1 MLNLKRTILTSA
13 PYCFSLFFT
22 FLMIRA
28 YQGICEPD
36 SYFGKEV
43 KGIYYL
49 KGILFDFQL
58 ALLLC
63 ATGVLLALALGIFT
77 QKWKFVPM
85 HILNLF
91 AILGNFALITFYLI
105 TNQPLG
111 ESFFKMSNDDLT
123 TAADL
128 SSNLS
133 LGVVAMLLILFSSY
147 FLLPKY
153 LKKVRASK
161 FTTAG
166 YGLLLTASICTFP
179 IKTMHSRDYVGNMV
193 ANNKLSLFIETAQNY
208 YSEEDQTAKMSI
220 SPREF
225 TALDASFF
233 QDSTQRGEEFP
244 FIHYLPEESNLAM
257 HLDKSPKGPPNV
269 VIIIVE
275 SLSAAMIGENAD
287 RTGHMMT
294 FLDSLSE
301 KSLFF
306 PNFIST
312 CERTHNVLPA
322 ALTSIPNA
330 PDGVLLQMDEY
341 PKHWSLMSL
350 LSKHYYS
357 RFYCGV
363 NLNYSNMVGYM
374 NYHKTNYLVKNW
386 EKNFSTKIDGVEYE
400 WGHDDKQ
407 LYAQSW
413 IDLKKHP
420 VKKPRL
426 DVFLTI
432 SSHYPHKIPDQ
443 AKYMDMVRK
452 RLKYDKR
459 YPADMQH
466 TVEKNIG
473 FSSFIFTDVALQEY
487 FNKAKK
493 DPDFDNT
500 IFLIFGDHGAEL
512 YQKNEMDKYKTS
524 LILYSPLV
532 KKPGKFEAVCSHA
545 DITPTL
551 INYLRLGYPELNL
564 PERAPFYGQEL
575 NFQKSFVCNRTL
587 PLITVD
593 TKNKHLVMGNSFLY
607 EGHLYKIKRGMQ
619 LEDDSKN
626 VKRAEYMARQLNLFK
641 RMAQYLHY
649 YDKVISTPLFA
660 SAVDYE
666 VFDTDYL
673 NTMKEKIV
681 YPSNDEFVDLGS
693 EIKIDPKW
701 KAVEIEYTADLMMN
715 SKDILNKFPLLTVS
729 IDNKNE
735 EAKENIFWKQAPI
748 VLINKFKAKTWNKI
762 RFKMIIRMKDLP
774 KLRRNN
780 DLNYF
785 LFNDDKISFQVRKQ
799 QLKIGICK

>member
-1 MLNLKRTILTSA
+1 MANLRKIILKSA
-13 PYCFSLFFT
+13 PYCFSLFFVFVVT
-22 FLMIRA
+22 RI
-28 YQGICEPD
+28 YQAICEPD

-49 KGILFDFQL
+49 KGIVFDLQL
-58 ALLLC
+58 ALLLS
-63 ATGVLLALALGIFT
+63 AIGVILALIFGLIT
-77 QKWKFVPM
+77 KKWNFLPM
-85 HILNLF
+85 HIINIC
-91 AILGNFALITFYLI
+91 AIFGNFALITFYLI

-111 ESFFKMSNDDLT
+111 EAFFKLSADDLT

-133 LGVVAMLLILFSSY
+133 LSVVLMLLLFLSVY
-147 FLLPKY
+147 LLLPVL
-153 LKKVRASK
+153 LKRIKASK
-161 FTTAG
+161 LAVAAYTI
-166 YGLLLTASICTFP
+166 LLIISICTFQV
-179 IKTMHSRDYVGNMV
+179 KTMKSKDYVGNMV
-193 ANNKLSLFIETAQNY
+193 ANNKLSSFIETAQTY
-208 YSEEDQTAKMSI
+208 YTSEDETAKMSI

-225 TALDASFF
+225 TALDGSFF

-244 FIHYLPEESNLAM
+244 FVHHLPDESNLAKYIN
-257 HLDKSPKGPPNV
+257 KSPKGPPNIV
-269 VIIIVE
+269 VIIVE

-322 ALTSIPNA
+322 TLTSIPNS

-341 PKHWSLMSL
+341 PRHWSLMSL
-350 LSKHYYS
+350 LSRHYYS

-363 NLNYSNMVGYM
+363 NLNYANMVGYM

-407 LYAQSW
+407 IYAQSW

-420 VKKPRL
+420 VKSPRL

-432 SSHYPHKIPDQ
+432 SSHYPHKIPNQ
-443 AKYMDMVRK
+443 AYYMNLVRK
-452 RLKYDKR
+452 RLKYDNR
-459 YPADMQH
+459 YPADMRH
-466 TVEKNIG
+466 TLEKNG
-473 FSSFIFTDVALQEY
+473 AFSSFIFTDIALQEY

-500 IFLIFGDHGAEL
+500 IYLIFGDHGSEL

-524 LILYSPLV
+524 LILYSPLI
-532 KKPGKFEAVCSHA
+532 KKPEKFEAVCSHA

-564 PERAPFYGQEL
+564 PDRASFYGQEL

-619 LEDDSKN
+619 LVDDGQN
-626 VKRAEYMARQLNLFK
+626 TQRADYMTKQLNLFK
-641 RMAQYLHY
+641 RMAQYLHF
-649 YDKVISTPLFA
+649 YDKVISPTLFN

-666 VFDTDYL
+666 VFQTAILHINKDKVIL
-673 NTMKEKIV
+673 
-681 YPSNDEFVDLGS
+681 PANDEFIDIGS
-693 EIKIDPKW
+693 GIKIDPKW
-701 KAVEIEYTADLMMN
+701 KAVEIEYTADVMMN
-715 SKDILNKFPLLTVS
+715 SKELLKKLPLLTVS
-729 IDNKNE
+729 VDNKNG

-748 VLINKFKAKTWNKI
+748 ILMNKFKPKTWNSI
-762 RFKMIIRMKDLP
+762 RFKMVLRMKDLQ
-774 KLRRNN
+774 KLKANN
-780 DLNYF
+780 EMIYF
-785 LFNDDKISFQVRKQ
+785 LFNDDKIGMQLRKQ
-799 QLKIGICK
+799 HLRVGVCK